1 MAFGPGDISAN
12 DWGFSGG
19 NTFWTNWSTTTFS
32 NGGLGRVNSVLRC
45 RWGTNSSSTTGH
57 NNIWGSGNAR
67 AATTGNF
74 SVTTGSTGAYNVA
87 TVSPNPT
94 WLSSDSFYGGMW
106 RTASQTSTTPF
117 RDGSGG
123 NYAGKSADDGTN
135 SGGTT
140 NWAGVGNPGGMG
152 WSVDYTVSA
161 VFVRRGGAW
170 VRCAVY
176 VRRSGAWTQC
186 PVFVR
191 RGGAWTTV
199 ALHRYLN
206 ETGEHIPEKGMPVE
220 VSYDGGDWE
229 SGWIVEADTGW
240 FGPGDLLEEGF
251 NPRYNTE
258 EPADLVEDRA
268 ILYYEW
274 QKAVKEEHVE
284 YAEELAKALWPTNG
298 KSGIILPARK
308 TLARV

>member
-12 DWGFSGG
+12 DWAFSNA

-32 NGGLGRVNSVLRC
+32 NGGLGRVNSTMRC
-45 RWGTNSSSTTGH
+45 RWGTNSSSTSGH
-57 NNIWGSGNAR
+57 NDIWGSGTAL
-67 AATTGNF
+67 AASTGNF
-74 SVTTGSTGAYNVA
+74 SVTTSGTGSYNAA

-94 WLSSDSFYGGMW
+94 WLASDSFYGGNW

-123 NYAGKSADDGTN
+123 NYAGKSADDGNN

-140 NWAGVGNPGGMG
+140 NWAGVASPGGMG

-161 VFVRRGGAW
+161 VFVRRGGVW

-176 VRRSGAWTQC
+176 VRRAGAWTRTTI
-186 PVFVR
+186 FVR

-206 ETGEHIPEKGMPVE
+206 ETQKHIPERGMFVE
-220 VSYDGGDWE
+220 VAYDGGDWE
-229 SGWIVEADTGW
+229 PGWIVEAETGY
-240 FGPGDLLEEGF
+240 FGPGDTVENGF
-251 NPRYNTE
+251 NPRYNSW
-258 EPADLVEDRA
+258 EPVDLVEDRA
-268 ILYYEW
+268 ITYYEW
-274 QKAVKEEHVE
+274 QKAIKEDNQER
-284 YAEELAKALWPTNG
+284 ADSLAKIIWPTDA
-298 KSGIILPARK
+298 KSLIILPSIK
-308 TLARV
+308 VLERV